1 MGWER
6 RDAGWSL
13 ISGRRVFRGRGQLMN
28 RKPDDRPENDNKDER
43 LKKLGEYIR
52 GASLE
57 TMNFIHGKLTNDKGS
72 ADPYV
77 GAQVAGLAAIYLINM
92 ATKEQGERMKL
103 IDDMKKAVQEIDGDA
118 DVLAMDQDAQFI
130 CLPQSSIVH

>member
-1 MGWER
+1 
-6 RDAGWSL
+6 
-13 ISGRRVFRGRGQLMN
+13 MN

-57 TMNFIHGKLTNDKGS
+57 TVNFIHAKLTSDKGS
-72 ADPYV
+72 ADPYL

-92 ATKEQGERMKL
+92 ATKEEGERMKL
-103 IDDMKKAVQEIDGDA
+103 IGYMKKAVQEIDGDDDA
-118 DVLAMDQDAQFI
+118 DLLAMDQDAQFV

>member
-1 MGWER
+1 
-6 RDAGWSL
+6 
-13 ISGRRVFRGRGQLMN
+13 MN

-57 TMNFIHGKLTNDKGS
+57 TMNFIHGKLTNDKGA

-130 CLPQSSIVH
+130 YLPQSSIVH

>member
-1 MGWER
+1 
-6 RDAGWSL
+6 
-13 ISGRRVFRGRGQLMN
+13 MN
-28 RKPDDRPENDNKDER
+28 REPDDRPENDSEDER
-43 LKKLGEYIR
+43 RKKIGEYIR
-52 GASLE
+52 GTSVE
-57 TMNFIHGKLTNDKGS
+57 TVNFIHGKLTNDKGS

-118 DVLAMDQDAQFI
+118 DVLAKDQDAQFV